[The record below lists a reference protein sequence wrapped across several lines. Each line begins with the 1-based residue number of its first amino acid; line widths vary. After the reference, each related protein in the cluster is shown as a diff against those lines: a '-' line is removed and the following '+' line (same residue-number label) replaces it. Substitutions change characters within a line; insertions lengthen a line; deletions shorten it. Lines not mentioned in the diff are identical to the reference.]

1 MQTQEQDIKIGDIKI
16 SDDFKKI
23 ITDFCKDLSGT
34 FPDKIKEDSYIF
46 RIAEINDINSIQLEV
61 DFVKIYEFC
70 KDTYPQHFFMLLYQ
84 NNEFFEQETLELLP
98 NINFITLWNQEDI
111 SYSTRCTIWKYLQ
124 LILFTVVTDVKSE
137 ESFGDA
143 AKLFEAINGDEF
155 QSKMEDTVKEM
166 EELFKK
172 AGEEQVE
179 GDEDSCR
186 NQIPGFNMPKAED
199 LHEHLNDMLGG
210 KIGNL
215 AKEIAEETAGD
226 LDIDLENGSSVNDV
240 FQKLFKN
247 PAKLMDLVK
256 NVGEKLDDKIKSG
269 DIKESELLEEASDFI
284 NNMKNV
290 PGMGNLES
298 LFKKMGVPGANAT
311 GGKMDLGAMQ
321 RQMEENMKQAK
332 MKERM
337 RTKLEK
343 RQQNK
348 LIQEKF
354 LHPSDEI
361 TSKGTNNSGQQEFV
375 FKSGEALPEKSMA
388 YSPNYPEVDTSNPE
402 NSKPAGKKKRKKKA
416 NKKKE

>member
-1 MQTQEQDIKIGDIKI
+1 MQSQEQDNNIEEVII

-23 ITDFCKDLSGT
+23 ITDFSKDLIGT
-34 FPDKIKEDSYIF
+34 FPDKILNDSYIF
-46 RIAEINDINSIQLEV
+46 KIAEIDNIQSTILQKE
-61 DFVKIYEFC
+61 FVKIYEFC
-70 KDTYPQHFFMLLYQ
+70 KETYPQHFFMLLYQ
-84 NNEFFEQETLELLP
+84 NNDFFKQEKLELLP
-98 NINFITLWNQEDI
+98 DIDFIVLWNQEDI

-137 ESFGDA
+137 ETFGDA
-143 AKLFEAINGDEF
+143 AKLFEAINGEEF

-172 AGEEQVE
+172 AGEECE
-179 GDEDSCR
+179 GEEGS
-186 NQIPGFNMPKAED
+186 NSNSLPSFNMPKAED
-199 LHEHLNDMLGG
+199 LHDHLNSMLGG
-210 KIGNL
+210 KIGSL

-226 LDIDLENGSSVNDV
+226 LDINLEDGASVNDV

-256 NVGEKLDDKIKSG
+256 NVGGKLDDKIKKG

-298 LFKKMGVPGANAT
+298 LFKKMGVPGANGT

-348 LIQEKF
+348 NVQNT
-354 LHPSDEI
+354 LHPSDEV
-361 TSKGTNNSGQQEFV
+361 TSKGTNITGLQEYV
-375 FKSGEALPEKSMA
+375 FKSNEALPEKTMA
-388 YSPNYPEVDTSNPE
+388 YSMNYSEVNEPNEE
-402 NSKPAGKKKRKKKA
+402 NSKPTAKKKRKKKA